1 MRTSEKLS
9 LARASAQR
17 AKEQLDSASLGLA
30 AKSQECEELK
40 LALEE
45 AVRLRR
51 KTEIDMRERH
61 SRLVKELQRKLDG
74 AQGGASRDMDL
85 TLRLSALH
93 AITESAEESDAMRK
107 LEEQA
112 AAAAAERD
120 QAVVAAAQ
128 AAEATEAAR
137 EQVAALTLDLKRS
150 QATTTVVP
158 VGGDTGWGELRV
170 VKAERDELSAEV
182 AMLKQM
188 VKTTSL
194 AVNFKR
200 SHASNETSL
209 RSSRAA
215 SPTPSS

>member
-1 MRTSEKLS
+1 VRTSEKLS

-45 AVRLRR
+45 AVRLR